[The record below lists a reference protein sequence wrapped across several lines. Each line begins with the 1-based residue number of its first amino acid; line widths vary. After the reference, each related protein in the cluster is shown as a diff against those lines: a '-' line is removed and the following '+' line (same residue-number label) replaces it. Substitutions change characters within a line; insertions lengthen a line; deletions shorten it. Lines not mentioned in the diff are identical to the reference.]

1 MENDS
6 VVAVGE
12 AVHIITRRLF
22 DGDVRRHF
30 TGRITAAHD
39 AMVRA
44 EGWVFVFNRGT
55 NEFIR
60 RSERRTRVFALG
72 DAGNIVN
79 VLPGSVEPANLRY
92 EFADTG
98 LIITDGIDF
107 AVDINEFGPA
117 N

>member
-1 MENDS
+1 MTLA
-6 VVAVGE
+6 VVEIGE
-12 AVHIITRRLF
+12 AVHIVTRRLF

-30 TGRITAAHD
+30 TGRVTGIAND
-39 AMVRA
+39 LIRA

-60 RSERRTRVFALG
+60 RSERRTRVFGLS

-79 VLPGSVEPANLRY
+79 ILPDGVEPANLRY
-92 EFADTG
+92 EFSETG
-98 LIITDGIDF
+98 LLVTDGIDF

-117 N
+117 A

>member
-1 MENDS
+1 MENF
-6 VVAVGE
+6 VLEVGE

-30 TGRITAAHD
+30 TGRVTAA
-39 AMVRA
+39 ANGLVRA

-60 RSERRTRVFALG
+60 RSERRTRVFALD

-79 VLPGSVEPANLRY
+79 VLPSGIEPANLRY
-92 EFADTG
+92 EFSETG
-98 LIITDGIDF
+98 LMITDGIDF

-117 N
+117 T